1 MSKTVIKLD
10 EGWRA
15 YLDSLGAN
23 AGFVEGLIYQYLED
37 PAQVDE
43 RWRRTFDGV
52 GSGRKLNGGQ
62 PVTVTD
68 AGASSRGQEPV
79 LRNVP
84 PAEPSKAL
92 DEAGQ
97 VVPLQ
102 GAAVKIAE
110 NMQASL
116 TVPTATSQRHIPVKV
131 IDENRRLIN

>member
-1 MSKTVIKLD
+1 MSKTAIKLD

-52 GSGRKLNGGQ
+52 ASGRKLNGGQ
-62 PVTVTD
+62 ST
-68 AGASSRGQEPV
+68 AASEAVATSRTRETALRSVPQPEPPKV
-79 LRNVP
+79 
-84 PAEPSKAL
+84 L

-97 VVPLQ
+97 VVALH
-102 GAAVKIAE
+102 GAAAKI
-110 NMQASL
+110 
-116 TVPTATSQRHIPVKV
+116 
-131 IDENRRLIN
+131 